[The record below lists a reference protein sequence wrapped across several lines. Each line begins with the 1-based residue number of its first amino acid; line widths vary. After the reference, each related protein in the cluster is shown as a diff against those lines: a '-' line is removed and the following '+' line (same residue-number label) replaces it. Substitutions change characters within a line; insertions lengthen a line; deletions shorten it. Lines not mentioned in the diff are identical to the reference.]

1 MTVSHNEI
9 LELNY
14 LDSLSVYNYL
24 QDNGWKEEEK
34 LGDKAYILAIS
45 KNQKKYSV
53 LLPLK
58 KELAD
63 FASRMYDVFRVLE
76 VVEERPKSEI
86 IAGLKN
92 PQQVAIQK
100 NCEIFSLRFK
110 FIFEEYK
117 RELSA
122 KQMGKILISLQDL
135 FDAVGQYE
143 LTQTYTKGKIA
154 QEILD
159 QTELSIFETFQGSF
173 GIKLTMANG
182 QLSFLERPLSER
194 IAQIFLEL
202 LRFSNQLDKRELK
215 QTLLRI
221 KRRAASKYR
230 YFLFYLSR
238 IKSDLNFDWGSLN
251 ENSGGHVIL
260 AYDDILKTI
269 DFINKM
275 EEEEPEEYEIYGRL
289 SSANKKT
296 KKLTIEELETSE
308 LYSLK
313 ISKENWENL
322 ENQGIELTID
332 NLYSAIF
339 QEVTLVNPATEEE
352 KIERTIVRL
361 TPIVQVNQESNTS

>member
-1 MTVSHNEI
+1 MKVSNNEI
-9 LELNY
+9 IEFNY
-14 LDSLSVYNYL
+14 LDPLSVYNYL
-24 QDNGWKEEEK
+24 QDNGWKEEDK
-34 LGDKAYILAIS
+34 LGTKASILAIS
-45 KNQKKYSV
+45 KNQKQYSV
-53 LLPLK
+53 LLPLE

-100 NCEIFSLRFK
+100 KCEILSLRFK

-122 KQMGKILISLQDL
+122 KQMGNILISLQDF

-143 LTQTYTKGKIA
+143 LTKTYTKGKIA
-154 QEILD
+154 KGILD

-173 GIKLTMANG
+173 GIKLTMAENG
-182 QLSFLERPLSER
+182 QLNLLERPLPER

-202 LRFSNQLDKRELK
+202 LRLSNQLDKGKLK

-230 YFLFYLSR
+230 YFLFYLAP
-238 IKSDLNFDWGSLN
+238 IESDLNFDWGSLN
-251 ENSGGHVIL
+251 ENAGGHVIL

-289 SSANKKT
+289 SLADKKT
-296 KKLTIEELETSE
+296 KKLTIEELDSNK
-308 LYSLK
+308 LYSGT
-313 ISKENWENL
+313 ISKESWDNL

-332 NLYSAIF
+332 NLYSARF

-352 KIERTIVRL
+352 KIERTIIKL
-361 TPIVQVNQESNTS
+361 TPRVRQESNTS